1 MSDLAFQAEVH
12 CKLSTTWSLASS
24 MLSPR
29 YFPRGFLSMKMLQQ
43 SGKLILEIIQL
54 TKDLVPLRLQ
64 KKGGDGMGRK
74 THDKH

>member
-1 MSDLAFQAEVH
+1 
-12 CKLSTTWSLASS
+12 